1 MENEAFSLVKV
12 KDISN
17 QHVCL
22 VNLLGYSYRLFGHES
37 FIFYKQDPLIDE

>member
-12 KDISN
+12 KDINN

-22 VNLLGYSYRLFGHES
+22 GNLLYYNYRLSSHES
-37 FIFYKQDPLIDE
+37 FIFYKHDPPINQ